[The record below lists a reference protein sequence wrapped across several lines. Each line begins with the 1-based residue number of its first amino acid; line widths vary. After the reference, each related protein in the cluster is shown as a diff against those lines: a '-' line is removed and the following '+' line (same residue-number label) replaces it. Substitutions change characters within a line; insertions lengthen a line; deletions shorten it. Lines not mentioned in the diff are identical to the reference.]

1 MELEV
6 YNISGKK
13 TSKKVKLDDNVFSIE
28 PNDHSIYM
36 DVRLYRNN
44 QRQGTSKAKGRS
56 EVVGS
61 RRKIKKQKG
70 SGTARAGSI
79 QSPIFRKGGRA
90 FGPEPRDY
98 SFKLNKKYKKLARK
112 SAFSYKVKDKGIT
125 ILESFTFDAPKTKN
139 YVDLYSNHMLKIIS
153 EANMEI

>member
-56 EVVGS
+56 EVTGS

-90 FGPEPRDY
+90 FGPQPRDY
-98 SFKLNKKYKKLARK
+98 GFKLNKKYKKLARK
-112 SAFSYKVKDKGIT
+112 SAFSYKAKDNEIT

-139 YVDLYSNHMLKIIS
+139 YVELLK
-153 EANMEI
+153 NLKLDQKKTL